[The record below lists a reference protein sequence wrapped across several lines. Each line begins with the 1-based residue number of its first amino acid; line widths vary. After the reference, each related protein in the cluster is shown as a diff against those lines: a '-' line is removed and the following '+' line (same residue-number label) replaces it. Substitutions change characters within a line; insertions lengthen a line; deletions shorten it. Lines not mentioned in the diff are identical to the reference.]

1 MVWHQE
7 SELPSVDLILLPG
20 GFSYGDYLRAGAMAA
35 HSPIM
40 HEVGLAAKRGVS
52 VMGICNGF
60 QMLTETHLLPG
71 VLMRNAGLRFVCRHV
86 HLRVE
91 TSESFF
97 TRGYYA
103 GQVIR
108 LPIAHHDGNYFAD
121 PETLLQLEDN
131 GQIAFRYV
139 SADGA
144 ASKDSN
150 PNGSIK
156 NIAGVYNESKTILG
170 LMPHPERA
178 VDPLHG
184 GVDGRAIFEGFLG
197 LML

>member
-7 SELPSVDLILLPG
+7 SELPPVDLILLPG
-20 GFSYGDYLRAGAMAA
+20 GFSYGDYLRAGAIAA

-40 HEVGLAAKRGVS
+40 HEVDLAAKRGVS

-71 VLMRNAGLRFVCRHV
+71 VLMRNAGLQFVCRHV

-108 LPIAHHDGNYFAD
+108 LPIAHHDGNYFTD

-139 SADGA
+139 SADGT
-144 ASKDSN
+144 ASEDSN
-150 PNGSIK
+150 PNGSIE
-156 NIAGVYNESKTILG
+156 NIAGVYNDTKTILG

-184 GVDGRAIFEGFLG
+184 GEDGRAMFEGFLG
-197 LML
+197 LLL